1 MQSAHLNILM
11 IDDDEQDVEIV
22 RELLKLHQNFPLD
35 LLHCATPTSGL
46 ELLQSDPNIDLIL
59 LDLCCS
65 ETASLVFFRQIHQAF
80 PTIPLVIVSPHQHE
94 AIALKAMQ
102 EGAQDYLIKGRF
114 TSSHLRRSIHYAL
127 ERQNLLLELDTKNQI
142 LQSLSTELDL
152 VYQTVEQLTTI
163 DELTQVNNRRCFDE
177 VFLVE
182 WNRLCRENQPLS
194 LIICDIDQ
202 FKAYNEAHSQ
212 EAGDNCLRAVAQTIA
227 KVAKRPADCVT
238 RYGGDEFAI
247 ILPNT
252 DLSGATQVAKA
263 MQAAILS
270 LKVPNRESSICDHIT
285 LSLGVASQ
293 VPDEDIA
300 PSLLI
305 EAADRALYVAKQQ
318 GRDRIQTH
326 QKDCTTLESRRTLEL
341 VSRLQLALNQ
351 QKKQRRGHHSRLT
364 HRTVPSQSFP

>member
-1 MQSAHLNILM
+1 MQTAHLNILM
-11 IDDDEQDVEIV
+11 LDDDEQDVEVV
-22 RELLKLHQNFPLD
+22 RELLKVHQDYPIN
-35 LLHCATPTSGL
+35 LLHCATPTAGL
-46 ELLQSDPNIDLIL
+46 ELLQSDSSIDLVL
-59 LDLCCS
+59 LDLCLS
-65 ETASLVFFRQIHQAF
+65 ETVGLDLFRQVNQAF
-80 PTIPLVIVSPHQHE
+80 PSIPLVILSRNQNEEV
-94 AIALKAMQ
+94 ALKAMQ

-127 ERQNLLLELDTKNQI
+127 ERQSLLLELDAKNQI
-142 LQSLSTELDL
+142 LQSLSEELDI
-152 VYQTVEQLTTI
+152 VYQEVEKLATI
-163 DELTQVNNRRCFDE
+163 DELTQVNNRRRFDE
-177 VFLVE
+177 VFLME

-194 LIICDIDQ
+194 LIMCDIDQ
-202 FKAYNEAHSQ
+202 FKAYNEIYGQ
-212 EAGDNCLRAVAQTIA
+212 KAGDACLRSVAQTLA

-238 RYGGDEFAI
+238 RYGGEEFAI

-263 MQAAILS
+263 IRAAILS
-270 LKVPNRESSICDHIT
+270 LQVPHTGSSICDHLT

-293 VPDEDIA
+293 VPDEDVA

-341 VSRLQLALNQ
+341 VSRLQQALNQ
-351 QKKQRRGHHSRLT
+351 QKKQRRGN
-364 HRTVPSQSFP
+364 HRFKFGAVSSQSLP